1 MKKLIVTLY
10 GNRVVRRDVY
20 DIVKVIVGVVAAKYG
35 LKLA

>member
-1 MKKLIVTLY
+1 MRKLLASLY
-10 GNRVVRRDVY
+10 RNPLLRKDVY